1 MTLNAQIIWLSTMA
15 FSFPAGVI
23 DWRTRKIP
31 NWLTVSGLVIGIA
44 VHAWF
49 GGWRGALISLEGA
62 GLALAILLPLVMLR
76 ALGAGDWKLMGAI
89 GALLGPIMMLFVL
102 LASFAV
108 TAAMAVFRIMQTGK
122 MMSTLRNIVTLVK
135 GFATFGLK
143 PNPQISLDN
152 PTLIKVPFGVGAA
165 IGTLICFVAAQMVR

>member
-1 MTLNAQIIWLSTMA
+1 MTLNAQIIWISTLA

-31 NWLTVSGLVIGIA
+31 NWLTVSGLVMGIA
-44 VHAWF
+44 MHVWF
-49 GGWRGALISLEGA
+49 GGWPGALVSLEGA

-89 GALLGPIMMLFVL
+89 GALLGPMMMLFVL

-152 PTLIKVPFGVGAA
+152 PALIKVPFGVGAA